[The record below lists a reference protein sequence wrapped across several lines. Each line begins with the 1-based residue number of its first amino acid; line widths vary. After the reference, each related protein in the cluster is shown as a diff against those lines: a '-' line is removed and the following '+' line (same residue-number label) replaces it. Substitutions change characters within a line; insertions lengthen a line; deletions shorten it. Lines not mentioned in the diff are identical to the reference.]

1 MILCDIGNTTFHFL
15 DGRKSIKVP
24 LELELPEFTKKIY
37 FISVNKRATK
47 KLKEKYP
54 QAINLKKYIIFDTK
68 YQGMGIDRVVACM
81 FLENGIVVDAG
92 SAITVDVMEKGKHKG
107 GFILPGLSSYQ
118 KIYPSISKK
127 LKFELDTNIKLTRL
141 PKNTN
146 EAINYAILNSI
157 ITPIKNICEDKKIIF
172 TGGDGKVLK
181 HFFKNSEYK
190 RTLLFES
197 MKEIIKSSKTKKG
210 L

>member
-15 DGRKSIKVP
+15 DGRKSIRIA
-24 LELELPEFTKKIY
+24 LNDNLPEFSKTIY

-54 QAINLKKYIIFDTK
+54 NAINLKKYITFDTK
-68 YQGMGIDRVVACM
+68 YQGMGIDRVVACL
-81 FLENGIVVDAG
+81 FLDNGIIVDAG

-127 LKFELDTNIKLTRL
+127 LKFEFDTHIKLTQL

-181 HFFKNSEYK
+181 HFFKGSTYK
-190 RTLLFES
+190 KNLLFDS
-197 MKEIIKSSKTKKG
+197 MKKIIKSY
-210 L
+210 